1 MGFTVKNHEARVVPL
16 RTDVVEMLEARYKS
30 RPPHNRW
37 LFVSGNRE
45 PEGHFLRK
53 LKTHALGLLFVWRD
67 SLRKDRGQ
75 HVRSRGAIRERRV
88 TAQRPAKNHHV
99 RLGPG

>member
-1 MGFTVKNHEARVVPL
+1 MGFTVKNHEARAMPL
-16 RTDVVEMLEARYKS
+16 PSDVVEMLEARYKS

-37 LFVSGNRE
+37 LFVSGNRK

-67 SLRKDRGQ
+67 SVRKDWRQ
-75 HVRSRGAIRERRV
+75 HVSSRRAVRERTA
-88 TAQRPAKNHHV
+88 TAQ
-99 RLGPG
+99 